1 MHGCDALHYIMTHD
15 TNTYQLDFEMT
26 KKVFYSLARKICG
39 LEIGVKL
46 KIIDCEVKSWKHLF
60 LMKKKSIYL
69 LFFSQSIE
77 KCFSRMPNNYF
88 TFGLTCIVH
97 RPN

>member
-46 KIIDCEVKSWKHLF
+46 KIIHCVVKSWKHLF
-60 LMKKKSIYL
+60 LMKKKIN
-69 LFFSQSIE
+69 LFVIFQSINWE
-77 KCFSRMPNNYF
+77 MFF
-88 TFGLTCIVH
+88 
-97 RPN
+97 